1 MFEGMPPKTVFWML
15 IVVGLI
21 YLLVPMDLIP
31 DYFGL
36 PGRLDDLILLGVLGW
51 FYRKHLKQYVQGQ
64 SESRSGTGSEKAR
77 AGQAPPSAGSG
88 KGAFDPHAV
97 LGVGRRASA
106 DEVRAAYRARM
117 QEYHPDK
124 VAHLGSDLQELAHA
138 KAQEIQRA
146 YRALKG

>member
-36 PGRLDDLILLGVLGW
+36 PGRLDDLILLGALGW
-51 FYRKHLKQYVQGQ
+51 FYRKHVKQYAQAQ
-64 SESRSGTGSEKAR
+64 SEPRSEAGNEKAG
-77 AGQAPPSAGSG
+77 AGQAPPSPKAR

-97 LGVGRRASA
+97 LGVGRKASA

-138 KAQEIQRA
+138 KAQDIQRA

>member
-1 MFEGMPPKTVFWML
+1 MFEGMPPKTVFWIL

-21 YLLVPMDLIP
+21 YLVVPMDLIP

-51 FYRKHLKQYVQGQ
+51 FYRKHVKQYVQGR
-64 SESRSGTGSEKAR
+64 SEPRSETGSEKAG
-77 AGQAPPSAGSG
+77 AGQAPPSPRAG

-97 LGVGRRASA
+97 LGVGRSASA
-106 DEVRAAYRARM
+106 DEVRTAYRARM

-124 VAHLGSDLQELAHA
+124 VAHLGSDLQELAHT